1 MTTEPAMETDR
12 EPAAREIDPILA
24 SVFAKRMREIG
35 RQMGHALMRSARS
48 ILLSEGT
55 DFSLGIYS
63 PDGTLIEQTENIP
76 ILGYA
81 SAPAMRYIVEY
92 FGDDIHHGD
101 VIMHNDVF
109 TGGNQLADVKVA
121 KPVFV
126 GDELVAWTVVNAHQ
140 MDIGGSVAGGY
151 NPDAREIWQEALRIT
166 PVKVYEQGRRRKD
179 VWDLIFSNVRVP
191 VVADDC
197 EAAIGGC
204 TIGERGLLELIDRY
218 GLDVYRVYSNN
229 LLDVAEQM
237 ARADIGRWPDGEY
250 YGEAAVIYDG
260 VRPGSEMKI
269 CVNAIVC
276 GEALTLDFAG
286 TSAQTPGYVNAPLA
300 ATISSAL
307 IGLYMCMNQDMPHN
321 EGVLRAVDI
330 RVPEGSFL
338 NANYPAATGYGNHL
352 SDHLVPAVMSA
363 LAYVVPEMVTAP
375 WIPILC
381 GLAVFGAP
389 GEQGQHVSVIVNPCK
404 GGAGGTEG
412 ADGFPGIGI
421 ISSGGAFRSIDPE
434 MWEINEPYFV
444 HKFEWFPD
452 SAGAGEWRGGFGVD
466 TVLEVTRPVG
476 LLSLFGDGEDQGT
489 SAPGLL
495 GGHAGSPNSFELRLP
510 DGTSFVPKCKSITYD
525 LPQGTLLCQRS
536 GGGGGFGDP
545 KRRSREAVAVDVRAG
560 LISPANALRDYGF
573 DASES
578 SEFS

>member
-1 MTTEPAMETDR
+1 MIRNRSNQTL
-12 EPAAREIDPILA
+12 DPILA
-24 SVFAKRMREIG
+24 SVFASRLRAIG
-35 RQMGHALMRSARS
+35 AQMGHALMRSARS
-48 ILLSEGT
+48 VLLSEGT

-63 PDGTLIEQTENIP
+63 PDGTLVEQTENIP

-81 SAPAMRYIVEY
+81 SAPAMKYIVDY
-92 FGDDIHHGD
+92 FGDDLYAGD

-109 TGGNQLADVKVA
+109 SGGNQLADVKVA
-121 KPVFV
+121 KPVFA

-166 PVKVYEQGRRRKD
+166 PVKVYERGERRRD
-179 VWDLIFSNVRVP
+179 VWDLIFSNIRIP
-191 VVADDC
+191 MVADDI

-218 GLDVYRVYSNN
+218 GLDAYRTYSNN

-237 ARADIGRWPDGEY
+237 ARAEISDWPDGEY
-250 YGEAAVIYDG
+250 RGEAVVTYDG

-269 CVNAIVC
+269 CVNAIVS
-276 GEALTLDFAG
+276 GDSLTLDFEGSA
-286 TSAQTPGYVNAPLA
+286 AQTPGYTNAPLA

-321 EGVLRAVDI
+321 EGVLRAVEI

-338 NANYPAATGYGNHL
+338 NAKYPAATGYGNHI

-363 LAYVVPEMVTAP
+363 LAHVVPDRVTAP
-375 WIPILC
+375 WIPIMC
-381 GLAVFGAP
+381 AVAVHGEP
-389 GEQGQHVSVIVNPCK
+389 GEEDMHVSVIVNPCK
-404 GGAGGTEG
+404 GGAGGTAG

-421 ISSGGAFRSIDPE
+421 IASGGAFRSIDPE

-444 HKFEWFPD
+444 HKFEWYPD
-452 SAGAGEWRGGFGVD
+452 SAGAGEWRGGFGIE
-466 TVLEVTRPVG
+466 TELEMLRPLR
-476 LLSLFGDGEDQGT
+476 LLSLIADGESVGT
-489 SAPGLL
+489 CAPGLL
-495 GGHAGSPNSFELRLP
+495 GGHAGLPNALELRLP
-510 DGTSFVPKCKSITYD
+510 DGSTIVPKGKSITWN
-525 LPQGTLLCQRS
+525 LPAGTVMYQRA

-545 KRRSREAVAVDVRAG
+545 TRRSREAVAIDVRAC
-560 LISPANALRDYGF
+560 LISPENALRDYGY
-573 DASES
+573 DVSEAADGD
-578 SEFS
+578 